1 MSRNSDTESCIGVL
15 TELAKLPIKT
25 IAPGHGETSTKA
37 LIATQKRYFV
47 ELRAAIQ
54 KGIDGGKTLDQIKA
68 SIDLPFYKE
77 WTGVDVK
84 TREENLEHV
93 YGELTGKK
101 AKKK

>member
-1 MSRNSDTESCIGVL
+1 ML

-25 IAPGHGETSTKA
+25 LAPGHGETSGKA

-47 ELRAAIQ
+47 ELRQAIQ
-54 KGIDGGKTLDQIKA
+54 KAIDDGKTLAEIKKT
-68 SIDLPFYKE
+68 IDLPWYKE

-93 YGELTGKK
+93 FGELTKK
-101 AKKK
+101 